1 MHRRRLWWNNEP
13 NEGNIEHINEEARAI
28 QEFNNNRRILRQE
41 IQRIRN
47 QREIN
52 EIDSNEADRDRIF
65 QSYINEMIYLDME
78 NEYIHYGNYYGL
90 PIHYAVYYKYDDLIK
105 RLGFDF
111 ILEPDSANG
120 TPLYYAVI
128 NNDYLLVKAMIESL
142 QGHIEVHG
150 KDVRRNICDLLHNVK
165 ANEHI
170 EKGILK
176 LLEKECE
183 KRTVADRLVLAAI
196 WSKGKPGKA
205 EMARAKASRKKN
217 NMNVGNSMRRLFGNN
232 GSTGGKRKTRKRRA
246 L

>member
-1 MHRRRLWWNNEP
+1 MWWNNDP
-13 NEGNIEHINEEARAI
+13 NEGNIENINEEARAI
-28 QEFNNNRRILRQE
+28 QEFNNHRRILRQE

-52 EIDSNEADRDRIF
+52 EINSNEADRDRIF

-78 NEYIHYGNYYGL
+78 DEPIYYGTYSGL
-90 PIHYAVYYKYDDLIK
+90 PIHYAVYYKYDDLVK

-111 ILEPDSANG
+111 ILEKDSANG
-120 TPLYYAVI
+120 TPLYYAVM

-142 QGHIEVHG
+142 QGHTEWHG
-150 KDVRRNICDLLHNVK
+150 RDVRRSICDLLHRIK
-165 ANEHI
+165 EDEHV
-170 EKGILK
+170 EKGIVK
-176 LLEKECE
+176 LLEKECG
-183 KRTVADRLVLAAI
+183 KRTAADRLILAAI
-196 WSKGKPGKA
+196 RSKGKIGKY

-217 NMNVGNSMRRLFGNN
+217 NINVGNSMRKLFENN